1 MSKYKPIYKDDLS
14 KISYAIMNGIS
25 LEDAGVKPTKRNL
38 SLYSALKKEIEDI
51 KESGQGIILPN

>member
-1 MSKYKPIYKDDLS
+1 MSKYKPIYKDNMS

-38 SLYSALKKEIEDI
+38 SFYSALKKEIEDI